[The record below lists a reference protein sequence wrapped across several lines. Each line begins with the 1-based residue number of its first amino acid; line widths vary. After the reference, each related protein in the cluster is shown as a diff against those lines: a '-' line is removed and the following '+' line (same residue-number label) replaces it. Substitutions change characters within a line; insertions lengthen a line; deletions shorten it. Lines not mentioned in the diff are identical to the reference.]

1 MTSKAD
7 TLLQRCQDT
16 EKGKAMM
23 FKYNIDTRG
32 KKEITKEMKEA
43 EMKKLSFKAMV
54 RNYCTQRH
62 ARCAGCNTA

>member
-1 MTSKAD
+1 
-7 TLLQRCQDT
+7 
-16 EKGKAMM
+16 MM
-23 FKYNIDTRG
+23 FNIDTRG

-62 ARCAGCNTA
+62 AR